1 MAIPLTRPC
10 LECEAEMELIT
21 VDDGGEIVIYECPEC
36 GHQVELRVD
45 DEADEAE
52 GGQADGAQETEEDHA
67 ILELL
72 EPDDEG

>member
-45 DEADEAE
+45 DEAE